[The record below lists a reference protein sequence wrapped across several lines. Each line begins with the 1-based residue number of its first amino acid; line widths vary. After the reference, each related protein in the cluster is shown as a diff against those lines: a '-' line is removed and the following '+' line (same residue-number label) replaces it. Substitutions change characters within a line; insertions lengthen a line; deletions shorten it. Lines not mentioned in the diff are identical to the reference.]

1 MGGALGSDSRD
12 GRRGGDSW
20 PAIALEKFV
29 LYPRGNHG
37 VRERWLGV
45 SGEVIFV
52 VWFTYGF
59 FKITF

>member
-20 PAIALEKFV
+20 PAIIVLEKFV

-45 SGEVIFV
+45 SGEVIL
-52 VWFTYGF
+52 
-59 FKITF
+59 